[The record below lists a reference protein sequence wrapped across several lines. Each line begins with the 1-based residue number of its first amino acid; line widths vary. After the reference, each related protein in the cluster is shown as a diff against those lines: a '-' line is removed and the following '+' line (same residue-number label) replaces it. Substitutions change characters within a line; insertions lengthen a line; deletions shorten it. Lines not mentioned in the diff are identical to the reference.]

1 MQPAVYS
8 NSSLYQ
14 SLLVQLLKNGLS
26 LNVFSCVNNNHN
38 FRTWACVFWWL
49 APRRRKLFMLTQLA
63 QLGST
68 NLVSISHFV
77 VFPLSLVFFP
87 NVFFLFFSF
96 VVFKFFLVSRES
108 VFFLGE
114 GGGIRKFCFPPLS
127 KFCQCQNTDLYEWHF
142 LRTCAYDS
150 MMICWL

>member
-14 SLLVQLLKNGLS
+14 SLLVQLLKNGPL

-87 NVFFLFFSF
+87 NFSF
-96 VVFKFFLVSRES
+96 YFFFFRCFQILFSFQGIC
-108 VFFLGE
+108 FFLG

-127 KFCQCQNTDLYEWHF
+127 KFCQCQNTDLYEWLF
-142 LRTCAYDS
+142 LRTCANDS